1 MDRLDRKILRLLQED
16 ATLAVADV
24 AKKVGLSTTPCWRRI
39 QKLEEDG
46 VIKRRVAI
54 LDPVRVNARVTVFV
68 AVRTSSH
75 SHEWLKRFSEVVQE

>member
-16 ATLAVADV
+16 ATLAVADI

-68 AVRTSSH
+68 PFAPARTATNG
-75 SHEWLKRFSEVVQE
+75 